1 MDVGLGELWT
11 GAVVCGVWE
20 ERKGGREGEILGG
33 KASSNMDWTMGSL
46 SHTLPSAP
54 SCVTVCDSTPLAS
67 GLLLFLDSDQIDLP
81 RLMRINSPHHL
92 SIAQHHTTI
101 NVCPFTLT
109 SIISFLSYENNFCPV
124 NNITHPFLFPFPSL
138 RSHSLS
144 APARYH
150 ITIAIAVEEA
160 LRSTAPEPPAV
171 QEEEKRQNFRGRWNP
186 LGVPFGRRTH
196 SFRPSVF
203 RGRRF

>member
-67 GLLLFLDSDQIDLP
+67 GLLLFLNSGQIELP
-81 RLMRINSPHHL
+81 RLTRIKLTTPPNHELASHNRQRMPLHPNLNHL
-92 SIAQHHTTI
+92 
-101 NVCPFTLT
+101 
-109 SIISFLSYENNFCPV
+109 ISL
-124 NNITHPFLFPFPSL
+124 L
-138 RSHSLS
+138 R
-144 APARYH
+144 
-150 ITIAIAVEEA
+150 
-160 LRSTAPEPPAV
+160 
-171 QEEEKRQNFRGRWNP
+171 K
-186 LGVPFGRRTH
+186 
-196 SFRPSVF
+196 
-203 RGRRF
+203 